1 MWWEKVMKAAICATS
16 SGMDSC
22 KAALEKPE
30 QAGYWFGDRTSQ
42 GQGLLC
48 ENRNGMGNALSSPDK
63 MGLAREVSVL

>member
-1 MWWEKVMKAAICATS
+1 MWWDKVTKAAMCATA

-30 QAGYWFGDRTSQ
+30 QAGASGYWFGDKVSQ

-48 ENRNGMGNALSSPDK
+48 GNCSGIENALSSPDK
-63 MGLAREVSVL
+63 MGLARG